1 MRCHPRD
8 KIRGFSVAGIMKKWI
23 ILIVIV
29 VILMFVMASGLALAA
44 LKSDSAFFRIPREM
58 IQSLLSGEKFSF
70 GLLTNTFD
78 IDEISSD
85 SVKGINRIEIL
96 TVSSDITIHLTD
108 SSDIEVTLKG
118 VFRTTGN
125 KPVRL
130 EKSKKGS
137 ALSFKV
143 EYPKG
148 RINSSSDMKMDVYL
162 PKSYENTLKVTTVS
176 GDIMAKELLNEANI
190 FDSVSGNIKIDK
202 ILFSD
207 VKATMVSGDAI
218 IGLETVREKAVLDI
232 NSVSGN
238 IRLDFAKPLGAN
250 KNKEDIK
257 VETVSGHVD
266 IYLPDNS
273 SFTVKYEST
282 SGKLSS
288 DFPMTIESS
297 GKFSS
302 SGTVNQG
309 NGQIKVQTVSGKLSL
324 YKN

>member
-8 KIRGFSVAGIMKKWI
+8 KIRGFSVAGIMKKLI

-108 SSDIEVTLKG
+108 SSDIEVALKG

>member
-1 MRCHPRD
+1 VRCHPRD

-162 PKSYENTLKVTTVS
+162 PKSYKNTLKVTTVS

>member
-1 MRCHPRD
+1 VRCHPRD

-302 SGTVNQG
+302 SGTINQG

>member
-1 MRCHPRD
+1 
-8 KIRGFSVAGIMKKWI
+8 
-23 ILIVIV
+23 
-29 VILMFVMASGLALAA
+29 
-44 LKSDSAFFRIPREM
+44 
-58 IQSLLSGEKFSF
+58 
-70 GLLTNTFD
+70 
-78 IDEISSD
+78 
-85 SVKGINRIEIL
+85 
-96 TVSSDITIHLTD
+96 
-108 SSDIEVTLKG
+108 
-118 VFRTTGN
+118 
-125 KPVRL
+125 
-130 EKSKKGS
+130 
-137 ALSFKV
+137 
-143 EYPKG
+143 
-148 RINSSSDMKMDVYL
+148 MKMDVYL

>member
-1 MRCHPRD
+1 
-8 KIRGFSVAGIMKKWI
+8 MKKWI

>member
-1 MRCHPRD
+1 VRCHPRD